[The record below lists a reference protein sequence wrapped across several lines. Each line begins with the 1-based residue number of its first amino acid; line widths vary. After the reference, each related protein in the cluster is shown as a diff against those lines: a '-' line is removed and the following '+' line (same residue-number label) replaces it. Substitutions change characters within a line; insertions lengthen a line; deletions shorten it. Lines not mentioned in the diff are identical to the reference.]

1 MVINCAAEA
10 ERKSERIEIIT
21 GEEVQRLLRG
31 FQTLSEPQLR
41 SYIREWDEG
50 RNISNIPSCGYLSEE
65 DLQSVE
71 MLLVNLNGAVIPV
84 CEFSLYPS

>member
-31 FQTLSEPQLR
+31 FHTLSEPRLR
-41 SYIREWDEG
+41 SYIRE
-50 RNISNIPSCGYLSEE
+50 
-65 DLQSVE
+65 
-71 MLLVNLNGAVIPV
+71 
-84 CEFSLYPS
+84 